1 MIMQSIYS
9 GIILGKRYRVIQA
22 IGQGGFGKT
31 YLAEDQHRF
40 QELCILKQFA
50 PQIQGQAAWQK
61 SQELFARESNI
72 LHRLQHPQIPKFK
85 ECFQENINNQLLLF
99 LVQEYVDG
107 YSYRQLLTDR
117 QKQGQVFSEME
128 VRQLLLQI
136 LPVLDYLHNIGVIHR
151 DISPDNIIR
160 RNSDGL
166 PILIDFGGVKELAG
180 SNQYAQV
187 NNGQYQAPTILGKA
201 GYAPDEQMRLG
212 IVYPQSDLYALA
224 VTALVLLTGQEPNI
238 LMDPHNLTFTWRKY
252 AQVSQPFGQALDQ
265 MLASR
270 PGDRFATAR
279 QVLQVLGNISNNPF
293 DPHNN
298 SFNQP
303 MTATTHVV
311 APAYHQPKQGQN
323 QPANQPTNQL
333 ANIPSANLPA
343 PPRLIPVNPSSKGN
357 SGFFSLLVKRTLIL
371 GIFMLIMGTFGW
383 KFGKYWVYH
392 FSENTRYEKLK
403 DKPLLD
409 ERIANLAIEKDFF
422 YKLTDQTFYQRYP
435 QYKGRV
441 IDPTAPGDELLR
453 KRWHLIADELIKRL
467 EKLNV
472 SQRQNLSR
480 YDDSFRQERLRILQQ
495 LNISSKTLQDLAD
508 GRFFHLFPEYK
519 RQQKLNSSSGDTE
532 VSQVW
537 QAIAEEVLDN
547 LNNGKSHEEIE
558 FPPGSDQVTLNG
570 QLIPGE
576 GKVFTGWFKSGQI
589 LTISL
594 ITNEDKSLFSIY
606 GPGRKTRR
614 LPNNSQ
620 DKNWKVSLRDTGN
633 YQLVLVST
641 GRSGDKPLSYQLEI
655 RTR

>member
-1 MIMQSIYS
+1 AIYS

-50 PQIQGQAAWQK
+50 PQVQGDAARQK

-72 LHRLQHPQIPKFK
+72 LHKLQHPQIPRFK
-85 ECFQENINNQLLLF
+85 ECFQENINNQLLFF

-117 QKQGQVFSEME
+117 QKQGQVFSEGE

-136 LPVLDYLHNIGVIHR
+136 LPVLDYLHNIGIIHR

-160 RNSDGL
+160 RNADGL
-166 PILIDFGGVKELAG
+166 PILIDFGGVKELVG

-187 NNGQYQAPTILGKA
+187 NNGQHQAPTILGKA

-224 VTALVLLTGQEPNI
+224 VTALVLLTGHEPNI

-252 AQVSQPFGQALDQ
+252 VQVSQPFGQILDQ

-279 QVLQVLGNISNNPF
+279 QVLQVLGNTSHDPF
-293 DPHNN
+293 NPHNAL
-298 SFNQP
+298 NQP
-303 MTATTHVV
+303 ITTTTHVV
-311 APAYHQPKQGQN
+311 APVYHHQSQNSSQN
-323 QPANQPTNQL
+323 QKQNQYIPPDNL
-333 ANIPSANLPA
+333 PSAPQPIANNTPA
-343 PPRLIPVNPSSKGN
+343 KKSG
-357 SGFFSLLVKRTLIL
+357 GFFSLFVKRTFIL
-371 GIFMLIMGTFGW
+371 SVFILVMGTFGW

-392 FSENTRYEKLK
+392 FSENSRYEQLK
-403 DKPLLD
+403 NKPLLD

-435 QYKGRV
+435 QYKGKV

-467 EKLNV
+467 EKLNPA
-472 SQRQNLSR
+472 QRQNLSK
-480 YDDSFRQERLRILQQ
+480 YDDSFRQERLKILQQ

-519 RQQKLNSSSGDTE
+519 RQQKLNNSSSDTE

-547 LNNGKSHEEIE
+547 LHNGKSQEEIL
-558 FPPGSDQVTLNG
+558 FPPGSDQITL
-570 QLIPGE
+570 
-576 GKVFTGWFKSGQI
+576 
-589 LTISL
+589 
-594 ITNEDKSLFSIY
+594 
-606 GPGRKTRR
+606 
-614 LPNNSQ
+614 
-620 DKNWKVSLRDTGN
+620 
-633 YQLVLVST
+633 
-641 GRSGDKPLSYQLEI
+641 
-655 RTR
+655 

>member
-1 MIMQSIYS
+1 MQAIYS

-50 PQIQGQAAWQK
+50 PQVQGDAARQK

-72 LHRLQHPQIPKFK
+72 LHKLQHPQIPRFK
-85 ECFQENINNQLLLF
+85 ECFQENINNQLLFF

-107 YSYRQLLTDR
+107 YSYRQLLADR
-117 QKQGQVFSEME
+117 QRQGQVFSEAE

-136 LPVLDYLHNIGVIHR
+136 LPVLDYIHNIGLIHR

-160 RNSDGL
+160 RNADGL

-187 NNGQYQAPTILGKA
+187 NNGQHQAPTILGKA

-238 LMDPHNLTFTWRKY
+238 LMDPHNLTFNWRKY
-252 AQVSQPFGQALDQ
+252 IQVSQPFGQVLDQ

-270 PGDRFATAR
+270 PGDRFGTAR
-279 QVLQVLGNISNNPF
+279 QVLEVLGNISHDPFNPR
-293 DPHNN
+293 NGL
-298 SFNQP
+298 NQP
-303 MTATTHVV
+303 ITTTTHVV
-311 APAYHQPKQGQN
+311 APAYHHQN
-323 QPANQPTNQL
+323 QNSSQNQKQNQYQ
-333 ANIPSANLPA
+333 NIPPDNLLSVPQA
-343 PPRLIPVNPSSKGN
+343 ITTNPSTKGPG
-357 SGFFSLLVKRTLIL
+357 GFFSSLVKRIFIL
-371 GIFMLIMGTFGW
+371 SIFILVTGTFGW

-392 FSENTRYEKLK
+392 FSENSRYEQLK
-403 DKPLLD
+403 NKPLLD
-409 ERIANLAIEKDFF
+409 ERIANLAIERDFF

-480 YDDSFRQERLRILQQ
+480 YDDSFRRERLRILQQ

-508 GRFFHLFPEYK
+508 SRFFYLFPEYK
-519 RQQKLNSSSGDTE
+519 RQQKLNSSSGNTE

-547 LNNGKSHEEIE
+547 LNNGNSHEAIE
-558 FPPGSDQVTLNG
+558 FPAGSDQITLSG
-570 QLIPGE
+570 ELIPGE
-576 GKVFTGWFKSGQI
+576 GKVFTGWFKSGQR
-589 LTISL
+589 LTVNL
-594 ITNEDKSLFSIY
+594 VTNENKSLFSIY
-606 GPGRKTRR
+606 SPGRRTRR

-620 DKNWKVSLRDTGN
+620 DKNWQVSLRDTGN

-655 RTR
+655 RGR

>member
-1 MIMQSIYS
+1 MQAIYS

-50 PQIQGQAAWQK
+50 PQVQGDAARQK

-72 LHRLQHPQIPKFK
+72 LHKLQHPQIPRFK
-85 ECFQENINNQLLLF
+85 ECFQENINHQQLFF

-107 YSYRQLLTDR
+107 YSYRQLLVDR
-117 QKQGQVFSEME
+117 QKQGQVFSEGE

-136 LPVLDYLHNIGVIHR
+136 LPVLDYIHNIGLIHR

-224 VTALVLLTGQEPNI
+224 VTALVLLTGQEPNT

-252 AQVSQPFGQALDQ
+252 VQVSQPFGQILDQ

-279 QVLQVLGNISNNPF
+279 QVLQVLGNISHDPF
-293 DPHNN
+293 NPHNGL
-298 SFNQP
+298 NQP
-303 MTATTHVV
+303 ITTTTHVV
-311 APAYHQPKQGQN
+311 APAYHHQN
-323 QPANQPTNQL
+323 QNSSQNQRQNQYIPPDNL
-333 ANIPSANLPA
+333 PSAPQTIANNTSAKKP
-343 PPRLIPVNPSSKGN
+343 G
-357 SGFFSLLVKRTLIL
+357 GFFSLLVKRTFIL
-371 GIFMLIMGTFGW
+371 SIFILVMGTFGW

-392 FSENTRYEKLK
+392 FSENNRYEQLK
-403 DKPLLD
+403 NKPLLD

-435 QYKGRV
+435 QYKGKV

-472 SQRQNLSR
+472 SQRQNLSK
-480 YDDSFRQERLRILQQ
+480 YDDSFREERLKILQQ

-519 RQQKLNSSSGDTE
+519 RQQKLNSSSSDTE

-547 LNNGKSHEEIE
+547 LHNGKNQEEIV
-558 FPPGSDQVTLNG
+558 FPAGSDQITLSG
-570 QLIPGE
+570 DLIPGE
-576 GKVFTGWFKSGQI
+576 GKVFTGWFKSGQQ

-594 ITNEDKSLFSIY
+594 VTNEDKSLFSIY
-606 GPGRKTRR
+606 CPGRRTRR

-620 DKNWKVSLRDTGN
+620 DKNWKISLRDTGN

-641 GRSGDKPLSYQLEI
+641 GRSGDQPLSYQLDI
-655 RTR
+655 RVR

>member
-50 PQIQGQAAWQK
+50 PQMQGAAARQK

-85 ECFQENINNQLLLF
+85 ECFQENINNQLLFF

-107 YSYRQLLTDR
+107 YSYRQLLADR
-117 QKQGQVFSEME
+117 QKQGQVFSEGE

-136 LPVLDYLHNIGVIHR
+136 LPVLDYLHNIGIIHR

-160 RNSDGL
+160 RNADGL
-166 PILIDFGGVKELAG
+166 PVLIDFGGVKELAG

-187 NNGQYQAPTILGKA
+187 NNVQYQAPTILGKA

-212 IVYPQSDLYALA
+212 VVYPQSDLYALA

-238 LMDPHNLTFTWRKY
+238 LMDPHNLTFNWRKY
-252 AQVSQPFGQALDQ
+252 VQVSQPFGQVLDQ
-265 MLASR
+265 MLAPR

-279 QVLQVLGNISNNPF
+279 QVLHVLGSISNNPF
-293 DPHNN
+293 HPHHA
-298 SFNQP
+298 FNQP
-303 MTATTHVV
+303 VTTTTHIV
-311 APAYHQPKQGQN
+311 APANHNQYQGQHQPEN
-323 QPANQPTNQL
+323 QQPDHSQ
-333 ANIPSANLPA
+333 NIPLANLPA
-343 PPRLIPVNPSSKGN
+343 TPRPIPVNQSNKGN
-357 SGFFSLLVKRTLIL
+357 SGFFSLLIKRTLIL
-371 GIFMLIMGTFGW
+371 GIFILAMGTFGW

-403 DKPLLD
+403 NKPLLD

-472 SQRQNLSR
+472 SQRQNLSK

-547 LNNGKSHEEIE
+547 LHNGKSQEEIV
-558 FPPGSDQVTLNG
+558 FPAGSDQITLSG

-576 GKVFTGWFKSGQI
+576 GKVFTGWFKSGQQ

-594 ITNEDKSLFSIY
+594 VTNEDKSLFSIY
-606 GPGRKTRR
+606 SPGRKTRR

-633 YQLVLVST
+633 YQLVLIST
-641 GRSGDKPLSYQLEI
+641 GKLGDKALSYQLEI
-655 RTR
+655 RAR